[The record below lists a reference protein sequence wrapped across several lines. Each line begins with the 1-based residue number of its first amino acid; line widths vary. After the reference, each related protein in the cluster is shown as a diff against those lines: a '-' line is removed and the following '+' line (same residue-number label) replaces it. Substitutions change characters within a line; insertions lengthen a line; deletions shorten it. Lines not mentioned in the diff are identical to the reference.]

1 MEPIVTYKDQR
12 LFSINDIISI
22 GGAVAGAVLSALKS
36 KHPLIKMKDIDPEY
50 TGEETVWNVLALENA
65 QKSSFSSNYDPKVY
79 RDKQNSSKDFSNYTL
94 IEVEY
99 VEDSDDT
106 DAYYILR
113 NTETGELEDY
123 EDWDSVNK
131 RFIEAR
137 NFVGSWISAGNPP
150 PSNIRWDISAD
161 DSE

>member
-65 QKSSFSSNYDPKVY
+65 QKSSFSSNYDPKVIGLN
-79 RDKQNSSKDFSNYTL
+79 R
-94 IEVEY
+94 
-99 VEDSDDT
+99 
-106 DAYYILR
+106 
-113 NTETGELEDY
+113 
-123 EDWDSVNK
+123 
-131 RFIEAR
+131 
-137 NFVGSWISAGNPP
+137 
-150 PSNIRWDISAD
+150 
-161 DSE
+161 